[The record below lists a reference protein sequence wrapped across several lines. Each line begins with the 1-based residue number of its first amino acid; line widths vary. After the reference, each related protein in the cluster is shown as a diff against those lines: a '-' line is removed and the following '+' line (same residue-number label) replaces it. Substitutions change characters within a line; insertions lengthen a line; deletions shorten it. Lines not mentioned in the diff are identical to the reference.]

1 VDLSAIEIV
10 WDSTLEF
17 LFPSRPRSFAQVIL
31 PTIVKDYKIYFMNE
45 VGHWE
50 HLIGVLGNELGFSQH
65 SFETVKTRAIEIE
78 ILKTHGLNRA
88 QVFQVRAYS

>member
-1 VDLSAIEIV
+1 
-10 WDSTLEF
+10 
-17 LFPSRPRSFAQVIL
+17 
-31 PTIVKDYKIYFMNE
+31 VKDYKIYFMNE

>member
-1 VDLSAIEIV
+1 
-10 WDSTLEF
+10 
-17 LFPSRPRSFAQVIL
+17 
-31 PTIVKDYKIYFMNE
+31 MNE

-50 HLIGVLGNELGFSQH
+50 YLIEVIENQLGFSHH